1 MTPNPRDRLL
11 QLVKERAVIHG
22 DITLASGQRSS
33 FYIDCKMVL
42 MHGESADLLGEVL
55 YDMTKALK
63 LDAIGGPEVGAIPMA
78 TAAALAY
85 HRHGQPVEGF
95 FTRKEVK
102 QHGTQKRVEGKFQ
115 PGYRVALV
123 EDVMTTG
130 GSSMSA
136 VEAIQQAGGR
146 IEMVACILD
155 RLQGARQRFEGMGL
169 RFEPIFTLKDL
180 GLA

>member
-1 MTPNPRDRLL
+1 MTSDPRDRLL
-11 QLVKERAVIHG
+11 QLVKERAVIHREVV
-22 DITLASGQRSS
+22 LASGQRSS

-42 MHGESADLLGEVL
+42 MHSESAHQLGEIL
-55 YDMTKALK
+55 YAMTKDLG

-85 HRHGQPVEGF
+85 HRHGRSMEGF

-102 QHGTQKRVEGKFQ
+102 QHGTQKRVEGQFQ

-136 VEAIQQAGGR
+136 VEAVREAGGK
-146 IEMVACILD
+146 IELVVCILD

-169 RFEPIFTLKDL
+169 RFEPIFTLRDL
-180 GLA
+180 DLA